1 MEELKEKAIRYA
13 EENVNIVM
21 KEAFAKV
28 YADGYRDGYKDCKE
42 EIPVDL
48 RDNTTEFV
56 DLGLP
61 SGTLWANDYE
71 KESDGFIFLPYERA
85 CGYNL
90 PNIEQLK
97 ELINICKWNV
107 TRDSFKDIVEVQCVG
122 PNGNFVNFTRTG
134 YIKVDAVE
142 SKDYIGYFWIK
153 EDKEEYEKSAG
164 CFSWN
169 KGMHISKEYS
179 GYKLPIRLVRMK

>member
-1 MEELKEKAIRYA
+1 MIELIDKAEKYAAEKTNEVMAKAIA
-13 EENVNIVM
+13 Q
-21 KEAFAKV
+21 AF
-28 YADGYRDGYKDCKE
+28 ADGYHAGYKDCKE
-42 EIPVDL
+42 EIPADL
-48 RDNTTEFV
+48 RDKQTEFV

-71 KESDGFIFLPYERA
+71 KESDSLIFLPYERA

-97 ELINICKWNV
+97 ELLNICKWNF
-107 TRDSFKDIVEVQCVG
+107 TRNSFKDIVEVQCVG

-134 YIKVDAVE
+134 YIKIDTVE
-142 SKDYIGYFWIK
+142 SENYIGYFWIK

-169 KGMHISKEYS
+169 KEMHISKEYS
-179 GYKLPIRLVRMK
+179 GYKLPIRLVRIK